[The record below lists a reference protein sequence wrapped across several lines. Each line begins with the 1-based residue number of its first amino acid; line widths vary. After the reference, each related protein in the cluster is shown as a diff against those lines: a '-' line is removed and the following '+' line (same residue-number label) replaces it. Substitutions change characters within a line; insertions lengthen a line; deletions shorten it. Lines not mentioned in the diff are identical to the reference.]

1 MTDTGSPASYD
12 DDFYAWTQQQAA
24 ALRQAPSQIV
34 GNAIDIEHVA
44 EEIEDLGKRDL
55 REVRSFL
62 KRLFEHL
69 IKIEACSGS
78 VEVLHWRSEA
88 QTFASLAWEPFTE
101 SMRQLLDV
109 EPIWRSGVK
118 LASRYLDD
126 VGVVSDLPETCPF
139 SLGDVLTD
147 NFDLDAALAKLS
159 VTRTAPRDGPLP

>member
-1 MTDTGSPASYD
+1 MTDIGSPASYD

-24 ALRQAPSQIV
+24 ALRRAPSRV
-34 GNAIDIEHVA
+34 VDNAIDIEHVA

-69 IKIEACSGS
+69 INIDACPGS

-88 QTFASLAWEPFTE
+88 RTFAVLAWEPYTE

-109 EPIWRSGVK
+109 APIWVSGLK
-118 LASRYLDD
+118 LAGRLLEDL
-126 VGVVSDLPETCPF
+126 GVASDLTDTCPF
-139 SLGDVLTD
+139 TLNDVLTED
-147 NFDLDAALAKLS
+147 FDLEAALATLRA
-159 VTRTAPRDGPLP
+159 VRAPRDMPLP